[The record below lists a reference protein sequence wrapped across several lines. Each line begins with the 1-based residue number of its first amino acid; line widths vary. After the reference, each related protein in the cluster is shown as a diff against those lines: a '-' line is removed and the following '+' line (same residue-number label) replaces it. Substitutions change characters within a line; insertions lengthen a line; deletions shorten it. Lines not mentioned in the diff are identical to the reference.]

1 MKPSK
6 SESKRLGQW
15 LRSLRKSRQ
24 LPLWSVASAAGMDST
39 LLSKIELGQ
48 RLPTEDQTRSFA
60 DFFKVSVEEM
70 EARRLAER
78 FLADCG
84 DNPAIGKAVLL
95 IREHASEYRTGSDE
109 K

>member
-1 MKPSK
+1 MTTNK
-6 SESKRLGQW
+6 SSPKRLGQW
-15 LRSLRKSRQ
+15 LRTLRKSRK

-60 DFFKVSVEEM
+60 DFFKVSSKEM
-70 EARRLAER
+70 EAMRLAER
-78 FLADCG
+78 FWAECG
-84 DNPAIGKAVLL
+84 DSPAIGKAVLL
-95 IREHASEYRTGSDE
+95 IREHVSEYRVGRGE